1 MKRPNLFV
9 VSLASMVGLVAY
21 VFAVSWIMSNGE
33 RIFGSLPNVFGPTAF
48 LLLFILSATITS
60 SLFLGYP
67 LYLYLDGKKKE
78 ALRLFAY
85 NLATLFALT
94 FVYFA
99 GLMAVLWFVPV
110 TISN

>member
-9 VSLASMVGLVAY
+9 ISLASMASLILYVIGVA
-21 VFAVSWIMSNGE
+21 WLMSNGE
-33 RIFGSLPNVFGPTAF
+33 RFFGRLPGVLGPTAF
-48 LLLFILSATITS
+48 LLLFVLSASVTS

-85 NLATLFALT
+85 NLATLFTLT